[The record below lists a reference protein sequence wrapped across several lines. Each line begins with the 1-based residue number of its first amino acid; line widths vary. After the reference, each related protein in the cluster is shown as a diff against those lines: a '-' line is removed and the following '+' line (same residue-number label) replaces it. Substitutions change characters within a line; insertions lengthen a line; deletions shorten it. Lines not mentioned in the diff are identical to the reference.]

1 MKKKE
6 NCSGKIRLNELSEEE
21 LWEEIDKTLEDLR
34 RL

>member
-6 NCSGKIRLNELSEEE
+6 NSSGKIRLSELSEEE

>member
-1 MKKKE
+1 MGKKE
-6 NCSGKIRLNELSEEE
+6 KVEKIRLNEMSEEE